1 MLPQSLS
8 SLADSTFIGPALRAL
23 LCAAYLWSGV
33 SKLFDF
39 SGTAAHFSR
48 RFGLP
53 FPRTATAATICIQ
66 LTGSAMVITGW
77 MAWLGAISLA
87 LFTIAATVV
96 AYPFWKMSGIDR
108 ARNIETFLEHVGLA
122 AAFILLVWPL
132 KSIP

>member
-1 MLPQSLS
+1 
-8 SLADSTFIGPALRAL
+8 
-23 LCAAYLWSGV
+23 
-33 SKLFDF
+33 
-39 SGTAAHFSR
+39 
-48 RFGLP
+48 
-53 FPRTATAATICIQ
+53 
-66 LTGSAMVITGW
+66 MVITGW

-132 KSIP
+132 RSIP